1 MNTLLEPAARPVIDA
16 QAQRSGSANILY
28 VDNDATLRRLSTLTL
43 TRGADVVT
51 AAEDGLQADEALHS
65 KTCDLLITNNE
76 QRTFSAEIAEALRR
90 ITPYPHWGLNE

>member
-1 MNTLLEPAARPVIDA
+1 MNTLLEPPVHTLIDV
-16 QAQRSGSANILY
+16 QVQQPGSANVLY
-28 VDNDATLRRLSTLTL
+28 VDTDATLRRLSTLTL

-65 KTCDLLITNNE
+65 KTYDLLITNNE
-76 QRTFSAEIAEALRR
+76 QRTFSAEIAEALRH